1 MRKKSVP
8 ILICTIAICLG
19 AFLLTNV
26 PLDGLKDE
34 VPKPVA
40 LAHHKFRGD
49 ALSTLTHS
57 SLAQTYR
64 EPPITQ
70 DEAKA
75 VELELLKKG
84 FAKLRYSS
92 GVLYS
97 KNVGGIMDDP
107 ELSPIIVA
115 AATEICRDPICWGW
129 CPVRFALTTR
139 TATLAWFTFL
149 RMILSLDFSTHHFA
163 DGTSGRSISIP

>member
-97 KNVGGIMDDP
+97 KNVGGIM
-107 ELSPIIVA
+107 
-115 AATEICRDPICWGW
+115 
-129 CPVRFALTTR
+129 PVRAFVRISSDGIATCTALR
-139 TATLAWFTFL
+139 SKWFWQ
-149 RMILSLDFSTHHFA
+149 M
-163 DGTSGRSISIP
+163 